1 MSNEPIF
8 GHGKICYIEIP
19 SSSIA
24 KSAAFFSAVFNWQIH
39 TRDDGSVSFDDGA
52 GCVSGV
58 WRLGRKAVT
67 SADMLVSI
75 MVDDAAATLE
85 LITAN
90 GGKVVEPIGRH
101 LPEITARFTDPTGN
115 LWGIYQHR
123 G

>member
-1 MSNEPIF
+1 MSNEPTF

-19 SSSIA
+19 SSNIER
-24 KSAAFFSAVFNWQIH
+24 SAAFFKAVFNWQIR
-39 TRDDGSVSFDDGA
+39 TRDDGSVSFDDGV

-58 WRLGRKAVT
+58 WHLGRKAVA

>member
-1 MSNEPIF
+1 MNNEPIF

-19 SSSIA
+19 SSNIA
-24 KSAAFFSAVFNWQIH
+24 KSAEFYNTVFNWEIR
-39 TRDDGSVSFDDGA
+39 TRDDGTVSFDDGV
-52 GCVSGV
+52 GGVSGV
-58 WRLGRKAVT
+58 WLLGRKPIT
-67 SADMLVSI
+67 SVGMLVSI
-75 MVDDAAATLE
+75 MVDDAVATLE

-90 GGKVVEPIGRH
+90 GGKIVEPIGRH

>member
-1 MSNEPIF
+1 MNNEPIF
-8 GHGKICYIEIP
+8 GHGKICYIEVP
-19 SSSIA
+19 SSNIA
-24 KSAAFFSAVFNWQIH
+24 KSAAFFSTVFNWTMR
-39 TRDDGSVSFDDGA
+39 TRDDGSVSFDDGV
-52 GCVSGV
+52 GGVSGV
-58 WRLGRKAVT
+58 WRLGRKAST
-67 SADMLVSI
+67 SADMLISI

-90 GGKVVEPIGRH
+90 GGKVTEPIGRH